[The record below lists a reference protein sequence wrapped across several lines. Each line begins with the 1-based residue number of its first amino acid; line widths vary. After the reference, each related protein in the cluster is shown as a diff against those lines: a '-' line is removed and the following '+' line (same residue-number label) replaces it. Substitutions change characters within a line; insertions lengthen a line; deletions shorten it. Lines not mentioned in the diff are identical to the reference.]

1 MSAAPNQ
8 NNAAQ
13 ADTKDIRESFELSYA
28 TDADDPAC
36 AADLFHFT
44 NGWRACVMSQV
55 RAPVANERAEGT
67 LKQVY
72 DAFGIGALARNPS
85 TLMTCL
91 GNVIRRAHCLSQIER
106 VLSVPTPPEPEDDGI
121 WGEESLLRWGADEKG
136 YADHFKVA
144 LAEWTRRAALASA
157 PVAKEAQPA
166 AYLTLDEEGSPCMLF
181 FDVVE
186 ARSYC
191 ALGEVPEPLFRHA
204 APQASAE
211 ARPNNDAVD
220 LARAGMALHAP
231 GAPEHTVCAE
241 LVRMADVLKQP
252 QGKPPT
258 EDGDAHG

>member
-55 RAPVANERAEGT
+55 RAPVA
-67 LKQVY
+67 
-72 DAFGIGALARNPS
+72 RN
-85 TLMTCL
+85 T
-91 GNVIRRAHCLSQIER
+91 GELSQFER
-106 VLSVPTPPEPEDDGI
+106 GFAAGWDQCVASV
-121 WGEESLLRWGADEKG
+121 
-136 YADHFKVA
+136 
-144 LAEWTRRAALASA
+144 

-181 FDVVE
+181 FDAVE

-211 ARPNNDAVD
+211 ARPNKDAVD
-220 LARAGMALHAP
+220 MARAGMALHAP
-231 GAPEHTVCAE
+231 GAPEHMVCAD
-241 LVRMADVLKQP
+241 LVRLADVLKQP
-252 QGKPPT
+252 EADNDAAPCTCPSS
-258 EDGDAHG
+258 DGSLRHPCAEHPQAEACKKEV